1 MSSTLTG
8 VCVPVYVLGPG
19 QVLRAVE
26 NASSVANEYT
36 DDAVD
41 FYSLAMAEL
50 LAATQVAAGAI
61 IVLPRWIKVLIFRSW
76 RRVR

>member
-8 VCVPVYVLGPG
+8 VCVPVYVLAPG

-36 DDAVD
+36 DDAGE
-41 FYSLAMAEL
+41 F
-50 LAATQVAAGAI
+50 
-61 IVLPRWIKVLIFRSW
+61 
-76 RRVR
+76 